1 LAVPVAPEDPDLFKV
16 LNSLTHN
23 LIILE
28 THSPFIAVGKWYED
42 FHQLDDGEVKGLLSQ
57 LQ

>member
-28 THSPFIAVGKWYED
+28 THSPFGTVRWWYQN
-42 FHQLDDGEVKGLLSQ
+42 FHQLSDDKIKELLSKV
-57 LQ
+57 